1 MRLPAVVG
9 TLYKAVKR
17 NGGVTYVHCTAGMGR
32 APAVALTYMF
42 WVQGYKLM
50 EAHKLLMSK
59 RSCFPKLDAI
69 RNATIDIL
77 TGLKR
82 KTVTL
87 TLKDKGFSR
96 VEISGLDIGWGQVN
110 IFYLKPIYLL

>member
-69 RNATIDIL
+69 RNATIDIVSQRSTFTML
-77 TGLKR
+77 PM
-82 KTVTL
+82 
-87 TLKDKGFSR
+87 F
-96 VEISGLDIGWGQVN
+96 E
-110 IFYLKPIYLL
+110 KPQFH